1 MTSTSRFTGIPTDW
15 SIQEQNNNARSATDR
30 EHNMTVKEC
39 LRLYPKA
46 IAFSLI
52 FSTAII
58 MEGYDTALLGSFWGF
73 RPYVIMLRYLLA
85 SAKPQQ
91 VPKQVW

>member
-1 MTSTSRFTGIPTDW
+1 
-15 SIQEQNNNARSATDR
+15 
-30 EHNMTVKEC
+30 MTVKEC

-46 IAFSLI
+46 VAFSLI

-73 RPYVIMLRYLLA
+73 
-85 SAKPQQ
+85 KPC
-91 VPKQVW
+91 VLFVLPMFIISR